1 MSWYTTVKIFV
12 ILFPWF
18 LTSNSLWKNITP
30 AAVQI
35 IYVVFIYKVFTSTE
49 LFLLSSNYQ
58 STSPQISQCS
68 CCYLQDKIISLLV
81 YIYLVYVF
89 LAMFNYTHSLN
100 FEKQQSSKKKLTVEW
115 VHPYI
120 VWFIIF
126 NSLWKTNS
134 LAVFQNI
141 KAIFICKCNM
151 INIRFSAWFQG
162 VKSKNN
168 FFYKLN
174 PMGTIG
180 AMYSKY
186 LPPPPT
192 FYIKR

>member
-1 MSWYTTVKIFV
+1 MSWYTTVKIFD

-18 LTSNSLWKNITP
+18 LNSNSLWKNITP
-30 AAVQI
+30 AALQI

-151 INIRFSAWFQG
+151 INIRFSAWFQ
-162 VKSKNN
+162 
-168 FFYKLN
+168 F
-174 PMGTIG
+174 
-180 AMYSKY
+180 
-186 LPPPPT
+186 
-192 FYIKR
+192 